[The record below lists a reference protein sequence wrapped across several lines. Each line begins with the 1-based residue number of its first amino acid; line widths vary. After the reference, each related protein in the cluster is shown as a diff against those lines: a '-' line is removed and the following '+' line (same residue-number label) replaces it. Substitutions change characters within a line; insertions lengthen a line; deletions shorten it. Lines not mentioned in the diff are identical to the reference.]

1 MLEIELMLSLDVK
14 SLFTNVSIE
23 EAIEIAFKELY
34 SSDEVPETQRS
45 AMRVA
50 VAKFHSKS
58 DKMCYSQ
65 LDG

>member
-1 MLEIELMLSLDVK
+1 MLSLDVM

-34 SSDEVPETQRS
+34 SSDEVPETPRS

-50 VAKFHSKS
+50 VSKFHFKS
-58 DKMCYSQ
+58 NEMCYSQ